1 MLNINQ
7 FTFAQM
13 FNNSKGKTSPML
25 FVAFCGAV
33 VSLCVFSSCAFVMMA
48 LVVHES
54 KTDITGILNSI
65 LMQSVAL
72 FTLSSG
78 MLTVRRF
85 TQDKEINNDGS

>member
-1 MLNINQ
+1 MININR
-7 FTFAQM
+7 FTWQQM

-25 FVAFCGAV
+25 FVAFCGALTAL
-33 VSLCVFSSCAFVMMA
+33 SVFSSCAFVMII

-54 KTDITGILNSI
+54 KTDVTGILNSV

-85 TQDKEINNDGS
+85 TNDKEVKGD

>member
-1 MLNINQ
+1 MLNINK

-25 FVAFCGAV
+25 FVAFFGAF
-33 VSLCVFSSCAFVMMA
+33 VSLFVFSSCAFVMMA